1 MAGNSIGQLFRV
13 TTCGESHGVGLM
25 AIVDGVPPG
34 LELTEEDLQKIWTA
48 VSRVHQNLRL
58 SAKNLIRLKL
68 FLVCLRAKLLVR
80 QLVYSFVI
88 LTKNRKITAILLRL
102 LDRVMRTTPIHK
114 SMVSVI
120 TVVAVVR
127 VHVKLRCVLQR
138 VLLLKIFS
146 RKIWCIDSRSRHTN
160 W

>member
-1 MAGNSIGQLFRV
+1 M
-13 TTCGESHGVGLM
+13 
-25 AIVDGVPPG
+25 PPG

-88 LTKNRKITAILLRL
+88 LTKIERLRQYCSDFRPGHADYTYTQKYGFRDYRGGGRSSARETAM
-102 LDRVMRTTPIHK
+102 RV
-114 SMVSVI
+114 
-120 TVVAVVR
+120 AG
-127 VHVKLRCVLQR
+127 
-138 VLLLKIFS
+138 VLLLKYLAEKFGVLI
-146 RKIWCIDSRSRHTN
+146 RGHVTN